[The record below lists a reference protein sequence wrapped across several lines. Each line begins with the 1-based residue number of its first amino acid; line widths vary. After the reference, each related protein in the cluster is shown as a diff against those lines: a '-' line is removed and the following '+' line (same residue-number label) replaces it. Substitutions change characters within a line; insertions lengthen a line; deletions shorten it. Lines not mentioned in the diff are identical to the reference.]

1 MHVQSVPCSRWDCS
15 SFMQKHSFNPQCSLR
30 ACSVSS
36 CLQTLEWCQ
45 VKFPASPHCPDLRFL
60 KWRSLLSWR
69 VEIPSELPG
78 TSTQK
83 LNRRPRSQKES
94 ELRTLGDLW
103 NKSDS
108 SKPGCG
114 YRLKAIENLLPS
126 NVRPVNKG
134 VGSFSFPRRQ
144 VIFLGELGKCILLS
158 FAFLESNSC
167 SACRLDDRILWIL
180 PECDV
185 IFGVWGVSVSLV
197 AWT

>member
-1 MHVQSVPCSRWDCS
+1 MPLQSLPCARWDS
-15 SFMQKHSFNPQCSLR
+15 SSSMQKHSFNPQYSLR

-36 CLQTLEWCQ
+36 FLQTLEWCQ
-45 VKFPASPHCPDLRFL
+45 VKFPVPPHRPDLWFL
-60 KWRSLLSWR
+60 KEISLLGWK
-69 VEIPSELPG
+69 VEISSELPG

-83 LNRRPRSQKES
+83 LNRRLRSQKES

-103 NKSDS
+103 NKPDS

-144 VIFLGELGKCILLS
+144 VIFLGKLGKCILLS
-158 FAFLESNSC
+158 FAFLESNIC
-167 SACRLDDRILWIL
+167 SACRLDDRI
-180 PECDV
+180 
-185 IFGVWGVSVSLV
+185 
-197 AWT
+197 